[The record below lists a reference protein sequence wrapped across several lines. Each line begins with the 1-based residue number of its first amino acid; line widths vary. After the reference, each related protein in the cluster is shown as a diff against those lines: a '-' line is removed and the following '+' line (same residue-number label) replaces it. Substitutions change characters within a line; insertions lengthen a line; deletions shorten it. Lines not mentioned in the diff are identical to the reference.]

1 MSVDLLTELLDLPQ
15 VAVTAY
21 EMPHAEILVLDVETR
36 MPAATCPRCTHP
48 STALHSV
55 GEPRTVRDLDIWGRR
70 CYLRFR
76 PRQFAC
82 AQCARTFVERLVWLA
97 PRQHQTRRFARQVYT
112 LVRRTTVA
120 DAAAY
125 HQVTD
130 ERAESIFLREA
141 TQQVEARGY
150 PQVRVLHVDEI
161 APHKGHGNYRLVLSS
176 PEVGVL
182 DVLEDRRKETL
193 EAWFDARGA
202 NWCAAVEEFHADMW
216 QPYHLAARAKLPNV
230 RTPTADH
237 FHVVKNLNEALAE
250 VRKAV
255 QRAADADTR
264 TQLKGCRWLLV
275 KNPAD
280 LTDEE
285 RERLAAAWQAAAELQ
300 TNYDLKEDFRAIY
313 TLTDPGVAA
322 QRLTEWVEQAQTVG
336 HQALQKFVTTVENW
350 RDEILSFFVG
360 RGSNG
365 FAEGVNTKI
374 KLILR
379 RAFGCPNFTHL
390 RLRILVA
397 FGP

>member
-1 MSVDLLTELLDLPQ
+1 MSVDLLTELLGLPQ
-15 VAVTAY
+15 VYVTAY
-21 EMPHAEILVLDVETR
+21 ELPNAATLVLDVETR
-36 MPAATCPRCTHP
+36 LPTATCPRCAHP

-55 GEPRTVRDLDIWGRR
+55 GEPRTVRDLDVWGRR

-82 AQCARTFVERLVWLA
+82 AHCRRTFVERLAWLA
-97 PRQHQTRRFARQVYT
+97 PRQHQTRRFERRVYT
-112 LVRRTTVA
+112 LVWRTTVA

-125 HQVTD
+125 HQLTD
-130 ERAESIFLREA
+130 ERAEGIFLRAA
-141 TQQVEARGY
+141 TEQVEVRGY
-150 PQVRVLHVDEI
+150 PPVRVLHVDEI

-193 EAWFDARGA
+193 EAWFDARGPE
-202 NWCAAVEEFHADMW
+202 WCAAVEEFHADMW

-237 FHVVKNLNEALAE
+237 FHVIQNLNEALAE

-255 QRAADADTR
+255 QRTADADTR
-264 TQLKGCRWLLV
+264 AQLKGCRWLLV
-275 KNPAD
+275 KNPTD
-280 LTDEE
+280 LTAEE
-285 RERLAAAWQAAAELQ
+285 QERLTTALQAAAELQ
-300 TNYDLKEDFRAIY
+300 TNYELKEDFRAIY
-313 TLTDPGVAA
+313 ALTDPAVAQ
-322 QRLTEWVEQAQTVG
+322 QRLAEWVERARTVG
-336 HQALQKFVTTVENW
+336 HQALQSFVRTVENW
-350 RDEILSFFVG
+350 WDEILSFFDS
-360 RGSNG
+360 RGNNG

-379 RAFGCPNFTHL
+379 RAFGCPNFAHL

>member
-1 MSVDLLTELLDLPQ
+1 
-15 VAVTAY
+15 
-21 EMPHAEILVLDVETR
+21 
-36 MPAATCPRCTHP
+36 
-48 STALHSV
+48 
-55 GEPRTVRDLDIWGRR
+55 LDIWGRR

-250 VRKAV
+250 VRQAV

-285 RERLAAAWQAAAELQ
+285 RERLAAALHAAAELQ

-350 RDEILSFFVG
+350 RDEILSFFAG